1 MNRTFK
7 VVFSKV
13 RGTMVVA
20 SEAAATPH
28 KKAAKTVIAA
38 AAALAMGTAMAQEWV
53 EAPTAE
59 DGALILENASVSQ
72 GDLNDYS
79 QFVYTRTDDTNPG
92 GFFGVSEGDSN
103 VFDKEVWVTAEGA
116 DTQSH
121 ALHAQGQ
128 GVKLTNAGKIYIQ
141 AGTDAK
147 SWKQKGMMA
156 GNGATVINAGQ
167 IVAKNA
173 YGMTVEQSGEASHV
187 INDVN
192 GTITVLEEGA
202 GIELGGASDST
213 AVNNGTITASSEGS
227 TAQKPWAHGVLIK
240 APVSGNSYKFT
251 NNGEITANGPG
262 ASAIEVQAGDE
273 GEGTTAE
280 INLMEGS
287 QIDGVVRVGEGTKVT
302 LNAQGTN
309 DSFILDSK
317 SAKLTIKVSDGAN
330 LTLEND
336 DVKGNGALI
345 SEVVIDDG
353 RLNASIWQDDNKFKK
368 VTVNEGGIFRIQDLN
383 AGGTK
388 GQEHGAKDVTPHN
401 TLLLAYGADYK
412 LDGGKLYV
420 GDSEYHG
427 NLKIGT
433 ANTSPEDKGTG
444 KLTIESGNYSF
455 SRVELGSGGG
465 NSLTINGGTLT
476 ADTFNATNGTT
487 TVSGGGVLA
496 SENIEYTAGGNGTV
510 KLSDGGTLRTS
521 GKNIFVQSG
530 EGEGSSWG
538 LSKFAQAN
546 FEQDGG
552 DDEGILEITDGF
564 TTSLD
569 KLREAQKLL
578 DGTTLYFSNVTLTD
592 EEITFDEN
600 NGLTT
605 ANKEVTAGAS
615 KNGTTTLQLGSEKN
629 VGVGAIR
636 VDADTTVISI
646 CDSDNAT
653 AGALLISGMPNGG
666 NVITG
671 VDSVEKLTT
680 TGAIQLGLNAGSQGV
695 VNANLVKA
703 DDVTVLGNFRLN
715 DLEISSLDVDQGA
728 FLTLNKLTGNGPA
741 SIEGGLSANVI
752 ATETTV
758 ENGGVLV
765 IGERQAKESSVE
777 EGGEQAG
784 SEATQQLMLA
794 SVRTGDEPAAPTQ
807 PSEMVGQIQDV
818 VHGAVGSVT
827 TTNANGAA
835 ALVAAGFDSTKQAG
849 LYIDDTIGVESTGT
863 LLVGTASPVSG
874 NGSVILTEDTF
885 AVINVGELAGKTVFA
900 ATELKSAATIVLDN
914 VTGLGTLTLLEG
926 GTVSNEYESE
936 IRTASALFDAQVNE
950 EDNKLID
957 IAYNKGVAGDIDSV
971 VEGLVTNGTDV
982 KNMNVLNA
990 LANKNN
996 GFVGSDNKFTAS
1008 GIQAA
1013 KEYLAAPV
1021 TAGTYNMAY
1030 DSMELISNALIQR
1043 NLDAKKGLGVWADV
1057 FYGSNE
1063 SDSLYG
1069 DSGYSSDIYGGML
1082 GVDFGFG
1089 EGARVGA
1096 ALSIG
1101 SGDGDSEG
1109 SVSKYSTDSD
1119 FWGLSVYAGKDFGGL
1134 TFTGDMSYLWLD
1146 NDIGGSV
1153 AGASASESLDSTVFS
1168 LGVRADW
1175 KAYEGKVLQ
1184 VVPHAG
1190 VRWASIDVDDYRG
1203 LSMDKM
1209 NVIEMPIGVT
1219 VKGVFETASGWQ
1231 VAPEIDFTAAPQIGD
1246 TEVETIIGDVDVI
1259 DNVYNASIGV
1269 NAGTDAVRFGLS
1281 YKYGFGNNG
1290 RSNNTFN
1297 LKASYLF

>member
-7 VVFSKV
+7 VVFNKA
-13 RGTMVVA
+13 RGALMVANEATSSVQKKGAKLLVTTVVA
-20 SEAAATPH
+20 SALSCGVMAADVTGQVSDQQTWGEGTVLKGDVVLDSGAQVIVESEVANKDRESNITINDGAVLTVGSDKADMGLFVGGDFNINGGEVSVTGTEEGGQTQSGNITKAAATIGGYDNFKMSGGTLNLTNARAWVGSWTSSTTGKTNFNEMVLSGGTINLDNGGITGMSGKVDEQPVGTTIRLSGSNINVNGGQH
-28 KKAAKTVIAA
+28 NVINSLNIEMSAGEINVAEKTSLQISTYNKDGLEWGSEYDQAPSQNFVMTGGKLTNNGSVDVDAKQWSIQNATVVNNGDMDLGNTDLVIGSGGRVETALSSDSFLAKTV
-38 AAALAMGTAMAQEWV
+38 
-53 EAPTAE
+53 
-59 DGALILENASVSQ
+59 
-72 GDLNDYS
+72 
-79 QFVYTRTDDTNPG
+79 
-92 GFFGVSEGDSN
+92 
-103 VFDKEVWVTAEGA
+103 
-116 DTQSH
+116 
-121 ALHAQGQ
+121 
-128 GVKLTNAGKIYIQ
+128 
-141 AGTDAK
+141 
-147 SWKQKGMMA
+147 
-156 GNGATVINAGQ
+156 
-167 IVAKNA
+167 
-173 YGMTVEQSGEASHV
+173 
-187 INDVN
+187 
-192 GTITVLEEGA
+192 
-202 GIELGGASDST
+202 
-213 AVNNGTITASSEGS
+213 
-227 TAQKPWAHGVLIK
+227 
-240 APVSGNSYKFT
+240 
-251 NNGEITANGPG
+251 
-262 ASAIEVQAGDE
+262 
-273 GEGTTAE
+273 
-280 INLMEGS
+280 
-287 QIDGVVRVGEGTKVT
+287 T
-302 LNAQGTN
+302 L
-309 DSFILDSK
+309 
-317 SAKLTIKVSDGAN
+317 
-330 LTLEND
+330 
-336 DVKGNGALI
+336 
-345 SEVVIDDG
+345 
-353 RLNASIWQDDNKFKK
+353 
-368 VTVNEGGIFRIQDLN
+368 NEGGIFHVAGLN
-383 AGGTK
+383 SNADNDEEGPKNRLLIAGTTLNLAGGTVLLGEDAKVFK
-388 GQEHGAKDVTPHN
+388 GHLKLGTSSIAGEMNVVAGAYELDKMEFGSH
-401 TLLLAYGADYK
+401 AD
-412 LDGGKLYV
+412 
-420 GDSEYHG
+420 
-427 NLKIGT
+427 N
-433 ANTSPEDKGTG
+433 A
-444 KLTIESGNYSF
+444 LTIAD
-455 SRVELGSGGG
+455 
-465 NSLTINGGTLT
+465 GTLT
-476 ADTFNATNGTT
+476 VREFDASNGKT

-496 SENIEYTAGGNGTV
+496 SKVIKYTEGSDGKV
-510 KLSDGGTLRTS
+510 ELKDGGTLRTS
-521 GKNIFVQSG
+521 GKNIFERSG
-530 EGEGSSWG
+530 EGEGASWG
-538 LSKFAQAN
+538 LSGFAEAN
-546 FEQDGG
+546 FTENSV
-552 DDEGILEITDGF
+552 DEGILEITDSFKG
-564 TTSLD
+564 SLTD
-569 KLREAQKLL
+569 LRKAQAMLE
-578 DGTTLYFSNVTLTD
+578 GTTLYFSNVTLTD

-646 CDSDNAT
+646 SDSDNAT

-715 DLEISSLDVDQGA
+715 DLEINSLDVDQGA

-874 NGSVILTEDTF
+874 NGSVILAEDTF

-971 VEGLVTNGTDV
+971 VEGLVTKGTDV

-1281 YKYGFGNNG
+1281 YKYGFGNDG

>member
-53 EAPTAE
+53 EAPTAD

-79 QFVYTRTDDTNPG
+79 QFVYTRTDGTNPG
-92 GFFGVSEGDSN
+92 GFYGVSEGESN

-116 DTQSH
+116 ETQSH

-128 GVKLTNAGKIYIQ
+128 GVKLTNTGKIYIQ
-141 AGTDAK
+141 AGTEAK
-147 SWKQKGMMA
+147 SWKQKGMIA

-192 GTITVLEEGA
+192 GTITVLEQGA
-202 GIELGGASDST
+202 GIELGGASGST
-213 AVNNGTITASSEGS
+213 AVNNGTITVGEITEVRDNLIFG
-227 TAQKPWAHGVLIK
+227 HGVLINT
-240 APVSGNSYKFT
+240 SDNTFE
-251 NNGEITANGPG
+251 NNGTISAEGEN
-262 ASAIEVQAGDE
+262 ASAIEVKEKATN
-273 GEGTTAE
+273 TT
-280 INLMEGS
+280 IVLG
-287 QIDGVVRVGEGTKVT
+287 
-302 LNAQGTN
+302 
-309 DSFILDSK
+309 SK
-317 SAKLTIKVSDGAN
+317 SKVLGKINFSETVTGSRLVADGAVD
-330 LTLEND
+330 TLD
-336 DVKGNGALI
+336 LASQAQDLKLDVVNGADITLKNGNA
-345 SEVVIDDG
+345 STFGEVTIDDG

-368 VTVNEGGIFRIQDLN
+368 VTVNEGGTFNIQDLN

-401 TLLLAYGADYK
+401 TLLLAYGADYT

-420 GDSEYHG
+420 ADSEYRG

-433 ANTSPEDKGTG
+433 ANTAPDNKGLG
-444 KLTIESGNYSF
+444 HLTIESGNYSF
-455 SRVELGSGGG
+455 DRVELGSGEG

-496 SENIEYTAGGNGTV
+496 SGNIEYTAGGNGTV

-521 GKNIFVQSG
+521 GKYIFVQSG
-530 EGEGSSWG
+530 EGESASWG
-538 LSKFAQAN
+538 LSEFAQAN

-552 DDEGILEITDGF
+552 EDEGILEITDGF
-564 TTSLD
+564 TASLD
-569 KLREAQKLL
+569 QIRAAQGKFE
-578 DGTTLYFSNVTLTD
+578 GATLYFSNVTLTD

-605 ANKEVTAGAS
+605 ANMEVTAGAS
-615 KNGTTTLQLGSEKN
+615 ENGTTTLKIDSAKN

-636 VDADTTVISI
+636 VDANTTEISI
-646 CDSDNAT
+646 EGNSSET
-653 AGALLISGMPNGG
+653 AGDLLISGMPNGG

-671 VDSVEKLTT
+671 VDSVETLTT
-680 TGAIQLGLNAGSQGV
+680 TGVIQLGLNAGSQGI
-695 VNANLVKA
+695 VNANMVKA
-703 DDVTVLGNFRLN
+703 DNLVVLGNFRMN
-715 DLEISSLDVDQGA
+715 DLEVTDALDVDQGA
-728 FLTLNKLTGNGPA
+728 FLTLNKLTGGADANA

-752 ATETTV
+752 DVKTNV
-758 ENGGVLV
+758 EDGGVLL
-765 IGERQAKESSVE
+765 IGERQQVAADD
-777 EGGEQAG
+777 GEHVSLLSNA
-784 SEATQQLMLA
+784 
-794 SVRTGDEPAAPTQ
+794 RTGGDETPPQ
-807 PSEMVGQIQDV
+807 YVDQIQD
-818 VHGAVGSVT
+818 AVTGKIGSIVMT
-827 TTNANGAA
+827 SANGAT
-835 ALVAAGFDSTKQAG
+835 ALASAGFDASTQAG
-849 LYIDDTIGVESTGT
+849 LYVDHTIGISDTGS
-863 LLVGTASPVSG
+863 LLVGTGEAVTG
-874 NGSVILTEDTF
+874 GVVLGSDAFT
-885 AVINVGELAGKTVFA
+885 VINVGALNGGSAFDAISLTSEGAIHLANIT
-900 ATELKSAATIVLDN
+900 S
-914 VTGLGTLTLLEG
+914 LGQFTLVEG
-926 GTVSNEYESE
+926 GTADGVTVDTTSGLF
-936 IRTASALFDAQVNE
+936 TASVAAPEGGSSAVVDISYNDGFAGSI
-950 EDNKLID
+950 DN
-957 IAYNKGVAGDIDSV
+957 V
-971 VEGLVTNGTDV
+971 VKDLVTNGTNQ

-990 LANKNN
+990 IADKNG
-996 GFVGSDNKFTAS
+996 GFVGEDGKLTNTGVRAT
-1008 GIQAA
+1008 
-1013 KEYLAAPV
+1013 KEYMAAPV

-1281 YKYGFGNNG
+1281 YKYGFGNDG

>member
-53 EAPTAE
+53 EVPTAD
-59 DGALILENASVSQ
+59 DGALILEQNKSVTAE
-72 GDLNDYS
+72 DLQKYS
-79 QFVYTRTDDTNPG
+79 QFVYTRTDGTNPG
-92 GFFGVSEGDSN
+92 GFYGVSEGESN

-116 DTQSH
+116 ETQSH
-121 ALHAQGQ
+121 ALHAYGM
-128 GVKLTNAGKIYIQ
+128 GVKLTNTGKIYIK

-192 GTITVLEEGA
+192 GTITVLEQGA
-202 GIELGGASDST
+202 GIELGGALGST

-227 TAQKPWAHGVLIK
+227 AAEKPWAHGVLIK
-240 APVSGNSYKFT
+240 APVSGYSYKFT
-251 NNGEITANGPG
+251 NNGEISANGSG
-262 ASAIEVQAGDE
+262 ASAIEVQAGDNV
-273 GEGTTAE
+273 EGTTAE
-280 INLMEGS
+280 INLIEGS
-287 QIDGVVRVGEGTKVT
+287 QIDGIVRVGKGTKVT
-302 LNAQGTN
+302 LNAQGTH
-309 DSFILDSK
+309 DSFRLESQSDD
-317 SAKLTIKVSDGAN
+317 LTINVSDRAEI
-330 LTLEND
+330 TLEDD
-336 DVKGNGALI
+336 DVIDNGALI
-345 SEVVIDDG
+345 SSVVIDDG
-353 RLNASIWQDDNKFKK
+353 RLNASIWQQDNKFKD
-368 VTVNEGGIFRIQDLN
+368 VTVNQDGIFNIKALNSKTSDDLAEN
-383 AGGTK
+383 DRLLVAFG
-388 GQEHGAKDVTPHN
+388 N
-401 TLLLAYGADYK
+401 NWTLN
-412 LDGGKLYV
+412 GGKLYV
-420 GDSEYHG
+420 DRAERDD
-427 NLKIGT
+427 LKIKIGS
-433 ANTSPEDKGTG
+433 AGDKGTG
-444 KLTIESGNYSF
+444 ALTINSGNYSF
-455 SRVELGSGGG
+455 GRVELGSGEG

-496 SENIEYTAGGNGTV
+496 SGNIEYTAGGNGKV
-510 KLSDGGTLRTS
+510 KLSEGGTLRTS
-521 GKNIFVQSG
+521 GKYIFVQSG
-530 EGEGSSWG
+530 EGESASWG
-538 LSKFAQAN
+538 LSEFAQAN
-546 FEQDGG
+546 FEQDG
-552 DDEGILEITDGF
+552 DEDEGILEITDGF
-564 TTSLD
+564 TASLD
-569 KLREAQKLL
+569 QIRAAQGKFE
-578 DGTTLYFSNVTLTD
+578 GATLYFSNVTLTD

-605 ANKEVTAGAS
+605 ANMEVTAGAS
-615 KNGTTTLQLGSEKN
+615 ENGTTTLKIDSAKN

-636 VDADTTVISI
+636 VDANTTEISI
-646 CDSDNAT
+646 VGKSSET
-653 AGALLISGMPNGG
+653 AGDLLISGMPNGG

-671 VDSVEKLTT
+671 VDSVKTLTT
-680 TGAIQLGLNAGSQGV
+680 TGVIQLGLNAGSQGI
-695 VNANLVKA
+695 VNANMVKA
-703 DDVTVLGNFRLN
+703 DNLDVLGNFRMN
-715 DLEISSLDVDQGA
+715 DLEVTDALDVDQGA
-728 FLTLNKLTGNGPA
+728 FLTLNKLTGGAAANA

-752 ATETTV
+752 DVKTNV
-758 ENGGVLV
+758 EDGGVLL
-765 IGERQAKESSVE
+765 IGERQQVAADD
-777 EGGEQAG
+777 GEHVSLLSNA
-784 SEATQQLMLA
+784 
-794 SVRTGDEPAAPTQ
+794 RTGGDETPPQ
-807 PSEMVGQIQDV
+807 YVDQIQD
-818 VHGAVGSVT
+818 AVTGKIGSIVT
-827 TTNANGAA
+827 TSANGAT
-835 ALVAAGFDSTKQAG
+835 ALASAGFDASTQAG
-849 LYIDDTIGVESTGT
+849 LYVDHTIGISDTGS
-863 LLVGTASPVSG
+863 LLVGTGNAVPGGVVLGSG
-874 NGSVILTEDTF
+874 AFT
-885 AVINVGELAGKTVFA
+885 VINVGALNGGSAFDAISLTSEGAIHLANIT
-900 ATELKSAATIVLDN
+900 S
-914 VTGLGTLTLLEG
+914 LGQFTLVEG
-926 GTVSNEYESE
+926 GTADGVTVDTTSGLF
-936 IRTASALFDAQVNE
+936 TASVAAPEGGSSAVVDISYNDGFAGSI
-950 EDNKLID
+950 DN
-957 IAYNKGVAGDIDSV
+957 V
-971 VEGLVTNGTDV
+971 VKDLVTNGTNQ

-990 LANKNN
+990 IADKN
-996 GFVGSDNKFTAS
+996 GGLVGEDGKLTNTGVRAT
-1008 GIQAA
+1008 
-1013 KEYLAAPV
+1013 KEYMVAPV

-1281 YKYGFGNNG
+1281 YKYGFGNDG

>member
-7 VVFSKV
+7 VVFNKA
-13 RGTMVVA
+13 RGALMVANEATSSVQKKGAKLLVTTVVA
-20 SEAAATPH
+20 SALSCGVMAADVTGQVSDQQTWGEGTVLKGDVVLDSGAQVIVESEVANKDRESNITINDGAVLTVGSDKADMGLFVGGDFNINGGEVSVTGTEEGGQKQSGNITKAAATIGGYDNFKMSGGTLNLTNARAWVGSWTSSTTGKTNFNEMVLSGGTINLDNGGITGMSSKVDEQPVGTTIRLSGSNINVNGGQH
-28 KKAAKTVIAA
+28 NVINSLNIEMSAGEINVAEKTSLQISTYNKDGLEWGSEYDQAPSQNFVMTGGKLTNNGSVDVDAKQWSIQNATVVNNGDMDLGKTDLVIGSGGRVETALSSDSFLAKTV
-38 AAALAMGTAMAQEWV
+38 
-53 EAPTAE
+53 
-59 DGALILENASVSQ
+59 
-72 GDLNDYS
+72 
-79 QFVYTRTDDTNPG
+79 
-92 GFFGVSEGDSN
+92 
-103 VFDKEVWVTAEGA
+103 
-116 DTQSH
+116 
-121 ALHAQGQ
+121 
-128 GVKLTNAGKIYIQ
+128 
-141 AGTDAK
+141 
-147 SWKQKGMMA
+147 
-156 GNGATVINAGQ
+156 
-167 IVAKNA
+167 
-173 YGMTVEQSGEASHV
+173 
-187 INDVN
+187 
-192 GTITVLEEGA
+192 
-202 GIELGGASDST
+202 
-213 AVNNGTITASSEGS
+213 
-227 TAQKPWAHGVLIK
+227 
-240 APVSGNSYKFT
+240 
-251 NNGEITANGPG
+251 
-262 ASAIEVQAGDE
+262 
-273 GEGTTAE
+273 
-280 INLMEGS
+280 
-287 QIDGVVRVGEGTKVT
+287 T
-302 LNAQGTN
+302 L
-309 DSFILDSK
+309 
-317 SAKLTIKVSDGAN
+317 
-330 LTLEND
+330 
-336 DVKGNGALI
+336 
-345 SEVVIDDG
+345 
-353 RLNASIWQDDNKFKK
+353 
-368 VTVNEGGIFRIQDLN
+368 NEGGIFHVAGLN
-383 AGGTK
+383 SNADNDEEGPKNRLLIAGTTLNLAGGTVLLGEDAKVFK
-388 GQEHGAKDVTPHN
+388 GHLKLGTSSIAGEMNVVAGAYELDKMEFGSH
-401 TLLLAYGADYK
+401 AD
-412 LDGGKLYV
+412 
-420 GDSEYHG
+420 
-427 NLKIGT
+427 N
-433 ANTSPEDKGTG
+433 A
-444 KLTIESGNYSF
+444 LTIAD
-455 SRVELGSGGG
+455 
-465 NSLTINGGTLT
+465 GTLT
-476 ADTFNATNGTT
+476 VREFDASNGKT

-521 GKNIFVQSG
+521 GKNIFIQSG
-530 EGEGSSWG
+530 EGEGASWG
-538 LSKFAQAN
+538 LSEFAQAN

-646 CDSDNAT
+646 SDSDNAT

-849 LYIDDTIGVESTGT
+849 LYIDDTIGVESTGK

-874 NGSVILTEDTF
+874 NGSVILAEDTF

-1063 SDSLYG
+1063 TDSLYG

-1281 YKYGFGNNG
+1281 YKYGFGNDG

>member
-38 AAALAMGTAMAQEWV
+38 AAALAMGTVMAQGWAEPDGIDPTSNHYTAIEDLTQGQYNYVQRDGQTGFVSISTKGEHVIEGKEIWV
-53 EAPTAE
+53 KAT
-59 DGALILENASVSQ
+59 GS
-72 GDLNDYS
+72 
-79 QFVYTRTDDTNPG
+79 
-92 GFFGVSEGDSN
+92 
-103 VFDKEVWVTAEGA
+103 DK
-116 DTQSH
+116 TQSY
-121 ALHAQGQ
+121 ALHANGTD
-128 GVKLTNAGKIYIQ
+128 VKLTNTGKIYIQ
-141 AGTDAK
+141 ADGDAQ
-147 SWKQKGMMA
+147 SWSQKGMMA
-156 GNGATVINAGQ
+156 GGGATVVNEGD

-173 YGMTVEQSGEASHV
+173 YGMTVETGKASNIENGVH
-187 INDVN
+187 
-192 GTITVLEEGA
+192 GTITVLEQGA
-202 GIELGGASDST
+202 GIELGGASFST
-213 AVNNGTITASSEGS
+213 AVNNGTITVGEITEERDNLIFG
-227 TAQKPWAHGVLIK
+227 HGVLINT
-240 APVSGNSYKFT
+240 SDNTFE
-251 NNGEITANGPG
+251 NNGTISAEGEH
-262 ASAIEVQAGDE
+262 ASAIEVKEKATN
-273 GEGTTAE
+273 TT
-280 INLMEGS
+280 IVLG
-287 QIDGVVRVGEGTKVT
+287 
-302 LNAQGTN
+302 
-309 DSFILDSK
+309 SK
-317 SAKLTIKVSDGAN
+317 SKVLGKINFSETVTGSRLVADGAVD
-330 LTLEND
+330 TLDLASQAQDLKLYVVNGAD
-336 DVKGNGALI
+336 ITLKKGNASTFG
-345 SEVVIDDG
+345 EVTIDDG

-368 VTVNEGGIFRIQDLN
+368 VTVNEGGTFNIQDLN

-401 TLLLAYGADYK
+401 TLLLAYGADYT

-420 GDSEYHG
+420 ADSEYRG

-433 ANTSPEDKGTG
+433 ANTAPDNKGLG
-444 KLTIESGNYSF
+444 HLTIESGNYSF
-455 SRVELGSGGG
+455 DRVELGSGEG

-496 SENIEYTAGGNGTV
+496 SGNIEYTAGGNGKV
-510 KLSDGGTLRTS
+510 KLSEGGTLRTS
-521 GKNIFVQSG
+521 GKYIFVQSDDG
-530 EGEGSSWG
+530 ESASWG
-538 LSKFAQAN
+538 LSEFAQAN

-552 DDEGILEITDGF
+552 KDEGILEITDGF
-564 TTSLD
+564 TASLD
-569 KLREAQKLL
+569 QIRAAQGKFK
-578 DGTTLYFSNVTLTD
+578 GATLYFSNVTLTD

-605 ANKEVTAGAS
+605 ANMEVTAGAS
-615 KNGTTTLQLGSEKN
+615 ENGTTTLKIDSAKN

-636 VDADTTVISI
+636 VDANTTEISI
-646 CDSDNAT
+646 VGKSSET
-653 AGALLISGMPNGG
+653 AGGLLISGMPNGG

-671 VDSVEKLTT
+671 VDSVKTLTT
-680 TGAIQLGLNAGSQGV
+680 TGVIQLGLNAGSQGI
-695 VNANLVKA
+695 VNANMVKA
-703 DDVTVLGNFRLN
+703 VNLDVLGNFRMK
-715 DLEISSLDVDQGA
+715 DLEVTGALDVDQGA
-728 FLTLNKLTGNGPA
+728 FLTLNKLTGGAAANA

-752 ATETTV
+752 DVKTNV
-758 ENGGVLV
+758 EDGGVLL
-765 IGERQAKESSVE
+765 IGERQQVAADD
-777 EGGEQAG
+777 GEHVSLLSNA
-784 SEATQQLMLA
+784 
-794 SVRTGDEPAAPTQ
+794 RTGGDETPPQ
-807 PSEMVGQIQDV
+807 YEDQIRD
-818 VHGAVGSVT
+818 AVTGKIGSIVT
-827 TTNANGAA
+827 TSANGAT
-835 ALVAAGFDSTKQAG
+835 ALASAGFDASTQAG
-849 LYIDDTIGVESTGT
+849 LYVDHTIGISDAGS
-863 LLVGTASPVSG
+863 LLVGTGNAVPGGVVLGSG
-874 NGSVILTEDTF
+874 AFT
-885 AVINVGELAGKTVFA
+885 VINVGALNGGSAFDAISLRSEGAIHLANIT
-900 ATELKSAATIVLDN
+900 S
-914 VTGLGTLTLLEG
+914 LGQFTLVEG
-926 GTVSNEYESE
+926 GTADGVTVDTTSGLF
-936 IRTASALFDAQVNE
+936 TASVAAPEGGSSAVVDISYNDGFAGSI
-950 EDNKLID
+950 DN
-957 IAYNKGVAGDIDSV
+957 V
-971 VEGLVTNGTDV
+971 VKDLVTNGTNQ

-990 LANKNN
+990 IADKN
-996 GFVGSDNKFTAS
+996 GGLVGEDGKLTNTGVRAT
-1008 GIQAA
+1008 
-1013 KEYLAAPV
+1013 KEYMVAPV

-1089 EGARVGA
+1089 EGVRFGA

-1281 YKYGFGNNG
+1281 YKYGFGNDG

>member
-38 AAALAMGTAMAQEWV
+38 AAALAMGTVMAQGWAEPDGIDQTSERYTSV
-53 EAPTAE
+53 EDLTQSRYNYVQSE
-59 DGALILENASVSQ
+59 DTTGFVSI
-72 GDLNDYS
+72 S
-79 QFVYTRTDDTNPG
+79 T
-92 GFFGVSEGDSN
+92 EGDH
-103 VFDKEVWVTAEGA
+103 VIEGKEIWVTATGS

-121 ALHAQGQ
+121 ALHANGT
-128 GVKLTNAGKIYIQ
+128 GVKLTNTGKIYIQ
-141 AGTDAK
+141 ASEGAK
-147 SWKQKGMMA
+147 SWSQKGMMA
-156 GNGATVINAGQ
+156 GGGATVVNEGD

-173 YGMTVEQSGEASHV
+173 YGMTVEKDVASH
-187 INDVN
+187 IENGVN
-192 GTITVLEEGA
+192 GTITVLDQGA
-202 GIELGGASDST
+202 GIELGGESGST
-213 AVNNGTITASSEGS
+213 AVNNGKITVSDIAEGS
-227 TAQKPWAHGVLIK
+227 WGHGVLIK
-240 APVSGNSYKFT
+240 ADDGASTFTFT
-251 NNGEITANGPG
+251 NNGEISATGTG
-262 ASAIEVQAGDE
+262 ASAIEVQNGD
-273 GEGTTAE
+273 GTEAE

-302 LNAQGTN
+302 LNAQGTD

-317 SAKLTIKVSDGAN
+317 SAELTIKVSDGAN

-368 VTVNEGGIFRIQDLN
+368 VTVNEGGIFSIQDLN

-455 SRVELGSGGG
+455 SRVELGSGEG

-521 GKNIFVQSG
+521 GKNIFIQSG
-530 EGEGSSWG
+530 EGEGASWG
-538 LSKFAQAN
+538 LSEFAQAN

-646 CDSDNAT
+646 SDSDNAT

-874 NGSVILTEDTF
+874 NGSVILAEDTF

-1063 SDSLYG
+1063 TDSLYG

-1119 FWGLSVYAGKDFGGL
+1119 FWAMSVYAGKDFGGL

-1281 YKYGFGNNG
+1281 YKYGFGNDG

>member
-7 VVFSKV
+7 VVFNKA
-13 RGTMVVA
+13 RGALMVANEATSSVQKKGAKLLVTTVVA
-20 SEAAATPH
+20 SALSCGVMAADVTGQVSDQQTWGEGTVLKGDVVLDSGAQVIVESEVANKDRESNITINDGAVLTVGSDKADMGLFVGGDFNINGGEVSVTGTEEGGQKQSGNITKAAATIGGYDNFKMSGGTLNLTNARAWVGSWTSSTTGKTNFNEMVLSGGTINLDNGGITGMSSKVDEQPVGTTIRLSGSNINVNGGQH
-28 KKAAKTVIAA
+28 NVINSLNIEMSAGEINVAEKTSLQISTYNKDGLEWGSEYDQAPSQNFVMTGGKLTNNGSVDVDAKQWSIQNATVVNNGDMDLGKTDLVIGSGGRVETALSSDSFLAKTV
-38 AAALAMGTAMAQEWV
+38 
-53 EAPTAE
+53 
-59 DGALILENASVSQ
+59 
-72 GDLNDYS
+72 
-79 QFVYTRTDDTNPG
+79 
-92 GFFGVSEGDSN
+92 
-103 VFDKEVWVTAEGA
+103 
-116 DTQSH
+116 
-121 ALHAQGQ
+121 
-128 GVKLTNAGKIYIQ
+128 
-141 AGTDAK
+141 
-147 SWKQKGMMA
+147 
-156 GNGATVINAGQ
+156 
-167 IVAKNA
+167 
-173 YGMTVEQSGEASHV
+173 
-187 INDVN
+187 
-192 GTITVLEEGA
+192 
-202 GIELGGASDST
+202 
-213 AVNNGTITASSEGS
+213 
-227 TAQKPWAHGVLIK
+227 
-240 APVSGNSYKFT
+240 
-251 NNGEITANGPG
+251 
-262 ASAIEVQAGDE
+262 
-273 GEGTTAE
+273 
-280 INLMEGS
+280 
-287 QIDGVVRVGEGTKVT
+287 T
-302 LNAQGTN
+302 L
-309 DSFILDSK
+309 
-317 SAKLTIKVSDGAN
+317 
-330 LTLEND
+330 
-336 DVKGNGALI
+336 
-345 SEVVIDDG
+345 
-353 RLNASIWQDDNKFKK
+353 
-368 VTVNEGGIFRIQDLN
+368 NEGGIFHVAGLN
-383 AGGTK
+383 SNADNDEEGPKNRLLIAGTTLNLAGGTVLLGEDAKVFK
-388 GQEHGAKDVTPHN
+388 GHLKLGTSSIAGEMNVVAGAYELDKMEFGSH
-401 TLLLAYGADYK
+401 AD
-412 LDGGKLYV
+412 
-420 GDSEYHG
+420 
-427 NLKIGT
+427 N
-433 ANTSPEDKGTG
+433 A
-444 KLTIESGNYSF
+444 LTIAD
-455 SRVELGSGGG
+455 
-465 NSLTINGGTLT
+465 GTLT
-476 ADTFNATNGTT
+476 VREFDASNGKT

-521 GKNIFVQSG
+521 GKNIFIQSG
-530 EGEGSSWG
+530 EGEGASWG
-538 LSKFAQAN
+538 LSEFAQAN

-646 CDSDNAT
+646 SDSDNAT

-874 NGSVILTEDTF
+874 NGSVILAEDTF

-1030 DSMELISNALIQR
+1030 DSMELIANALIQR

-1063 SDSLYG
+1063 TDSLYG

-1281 YKYGFGNNG
+1281 YKYGFGNDG

>member
-7 VVFSKV
+7 VVFNKA
-13 RGTMVVA
+13 RGALMVANEATSSVQKKGAKLLVTTVVA
-20 SEAAATPH
+20 SALSCGVMAADVTGQVSDQQTWGEGTVLKGDVVLDSGAQVIVESEVANKDRESNITINDGAVLTVGSDKADMGLFVGGDFNINGGEVSVTGTEEGGQKQSGNITKAAATIGGYDNFKMSGGTLNLTNARAWVGSWTSSTTGKTNFNEMVLSGGTINLDNGGITGMSSKVDEQPVGTTIRLSGSNINVNGGQH
-28 KKAAKTVIAA
+28 NVINSLNIEMSAGEINVAEKTSLQISTYNKDGLEWGSEYDQAPSQNFVMTGGKLTNNGSVDVDAKQWSIQNATVVNNGDMDLGKTDLVIGSGGRVETALSSDSFLAKTV
-38 AAALAMGTAMAQEWV
+38 
-53 EAPTAE
+53 
-59 DGALILENASVSQ
+59 
-72 GDLNDYS
+72 
-79 QFVYTRTDDTNPG
+79 
-92 GFFGVSEGDSN
+92 
-103 VFDKEVWVTAEGA
+103 
-116 DTQSH
+116 
-121 ALHAQGQ
+121 
-128 GVKLTNAGKIYIQ
+128 
-141 AGTDAK
+141 
-147 SWKQKGMMA
+147 
-156 GNGATVINAGQ
+156 
-167 IVAKNA
+167 
-173 YGMTVEQSGEASHV
+173 
-187 INDVN
+187 
-192 GTITVLEEGA
+192 
-202 GIELGGASDST
+202 
-213 AVNNGTITASSEGS
+213 
-227 TAQKPWAHGVLIK
+227 
-240 APVSGNSYKFT
+240 
-251 NNGEITANGPG
+251 
-262 ASAIEVQAGDE
+262 
-273 GEGTTAE
+273 
-280 INLMEGS
+280 
-287 QIDGVVRVGEGTKVT
+287 T
-302 LNAQGTN
+302 L
-309 DSFILDSK
+309 
-317 SAKLTIKVSDGAN
+317 
-330 LTLEND
+330 
-336 DVKGNGALI
+336 
-345 SEVVIDDG
+345 
-353 RLNASIWQDDNKFKK
+353 
-368 VTVNEGGIFRIQDLN
+368 NEGGIFHVAGLN
-383 AGGTK
+383 SNADNDEEGPKNRLLIAGTTLNLAGGTVLLGEDAKVFK
-388 GQEHGAKDVTPHN
+388 GHLKLGTSSIAGEMNVVAGAYELDKMEFGSH
-401 TLLLAYGADYK
+401 AD
-412 LDGGKLYV
+412 
-420 GDSEYHG
+420 
-427 NLKIGT
+427 N
-433 ANTSPEDKGTG
+433 A
-444 KLTIESGNYSF
+444 LTIAD
-455 SRVELGSGGG
+455 
-465 NSLTINGGTLT
+465 GTLT
-476 ADTFNATNGTT
+476 VREFDASNGKT

-521 GKNIFVQSG
+521 GKNIFIQSG
-530 EGEGSSWG
+530 EGEGASWG
-538 LSKFAQAN
+538 LSEFAQAN

-646 CDSDNAT
+646 SDSDNAT

-874 NGSVILTEDTF
+874 NGSVILAEDTF

-1030 DSMELISNALIQR
+1030 DSMELVSNALIQR

-1063 SDSLYG
+1063 TDSLYG

-1281 YKYGFGNNG
+1281 YKYGFGNDG

>member
-38 AAALAMGTAMAQEWV
+38 AAALAMGTVMAQGWAEPDGIDQTSERYTSV
-53 EAPTAE
+53 EDLTQNQYNYVQTS
-59 DGALILENASVSQ
+59 GTTGFVSVS
-72 GDLNDYS
+72 
-79 QFVYTRTDDTNPG
+79 T
-92 GFFGVSEGDSN
+92 EGDH
-103 VFDKEVWVTAEGA
+103 VIEGKEIWVTATGEK
-116 DTQSH
+116 TQSH
-121 ALHAQGQ
+121 ALHANGT
-128 GVKLTNAGKIYIQ
+128 GVKLTNTGKIYIQ
-141 AGTDAK
+141 AGEDAK
-147 SWKQKGMMA
+147 SWSQKGMMA
-156 GNGATVINAGQ
+156 GGGATVVNEGD

-173 YGMTVEQSGEASHV
+173 YGMTVEKDVASH
-187 INDVN
+187 IENGVN
-192 GTITVLEEGA
+192 GTITVLDQGA
-202 GIELGGASDST
+202 GIELGGESGST
-213 AVNNGTITASSEGS
+213 AVNNGKITVSDIAEGS
-227 TAQKPWAHGVLIK
+227 WGHGVLIK
-240 APVSGNSYKFT
+240 ADDGASTFTFT
-251 NNGEITANGPG
+251 NNGEISATGTG
-262 ASAIEVQAGDE
+262 ASAIEVQNGD
-273 GEGTTAE
+273 GTEAE

-302 LNAQGTN
+302 LNAQGTD

-317 SAKLTIKVSDGAN
+317 SAELTIKVSDGAN

-368 VTVNEGGIFRIQDLN
+368 VTVNEGGIFSIQDLN

-455 SRVELGSGGG
+455 SRVELGSGEG

-546 FEQDGG
+546 FEQNSE
-552 DDEGILEITDGF
+552 DEGILEITDGF
-564 TTSLD
+564 TASLD
-569 KLREAQKLL
+569 EIRAAQGKFE
-578 DGTTLYFSNVTLTD
+578 GATLYFSNVTLTGD
-592 EEITFDEN
+592 ITFGEN

-605 ANKEVTAGAS
+605 ANMEVTAGDS
-615 KNGTTTLQLGSEKN
+615 KAGTTTLQVGNTKN

-636 VDADTTVISI
+636 VDASTTSISI
-646 CDSDNAT
+646 VDDSGAA
-653 AGALLISGMPNGG
+653 AGGLLISGMPNGG

-671 VDSVEKLTT
+671 VDSVETLTT
-680 TGAIQLGLNAGSQGV
+680 TGVIQLGLNAGSQGI
-695 VNANLVKA
+695 VNANMVKA
-703 DDVTVLGNFRLN
+703 DNLVVLGNFRMN
-715 DLEISSLDVDQGA
+715 DLEVTDALDVDQGA
-728 FLTLNKLTGNGPA
+728 FLTLNKLTGGADANA
-741 SIEGGLSANVI
+741 SIEGSLSANVI
-752 ATETTV
+752 DVKTNV
-758 ENGGVLV
+758 EDGGVLL
-765 IGERQAKESSVE
+765 IGERQQAPAD
-777 EGGEQAG
+777 EGDQVSLLINA
-784 SEATQQLMLA
+784 
-794 SVRTGDEPAAPTQ
+794 RTGGDETPPQ
-807 PSEMVGQIQDV
+807 YVDQIQD
-818 VHGAVGSVT
+818 AVIGKIGSIVT
-827 TTNANGAA
+827 TSANGAA
-835 ALVAAGFDSTKQAG
+835 ALASAGFDASTQAG
-849 LYIDDTIGVESTGT
+849 LYVDHTIGISDTGS
-863 LLVGTASPVSG
+863 LLVGTGKAVTG
-874 NGSVILTEDTF
+874 GVVLGSDAFT
-885 AVINVGELAGKTVFA
+885 VINVGALNGGSAFDAISLTSEGAIHLANIT
-900 ATELKSAATIVLDN
+900 S
-914 VTGLGTLTLLEG
+914 LGQFTLVEG
-926 GTVSNEYESE
+926 GTADGVTVDTTSGLF
-936 IRTASALFDAQVNE
+936 TASVAKPEGGSSAVVDISYNDGFAGSI
-950 EDNKLID
+950 DN
-957 IAYNKGVAGDIDSV
+957 V
-971 VEGLVTNGTDV
+971 VKDLVTNGTNQ

-990 LANKNN
+990 IADKNG
-996 GFVGSDNKFTAS
+996 GFVGEDGKLTNTGVRAT
-1008 GIQAA
+1008 
-1013 KEYLAAPV
+1013 KEYMAAPV

-1134 TFTGDMSYLWLD
+1134 TFTGDMSYLWFD

-1281 YKYGFGNNG
+1281 YKYGFGNDG

>member
-20 SEAAATPH
+20 SEAVATPH

-38 AAALAMGTAMAQEWV
+38 AAALAMGTVMAQGWAEPDGIDQTSERYTSV
-53 EAPTAE
+53 EDLTQSRYNYVQSE
-59 DGALILENASVSQ
+59 DTTGFVSI
-72 GDLNDYS
+72 S
-79 QFVYTRTDDTNPG
+79 T
-92 GFFGVSEGDSN
+92 EGDH
-103 VFDKEVWVTAEGA
+103 VIEGKEIWVTATGS

-121 ALHAQGQ
+121 ALHANGT
-128 GVKLTNAGKIYIQ
+128 GVKLTNTGKIYIQ
-141 AGTDAK
+141 ASEGAK
-147 SWKQKGMMA
+147 SWSQKGMMA
-156 GNGATVINAGQ
+156 GGGATVVNEGD

-173 YGMTVEQSGEASHV
+173 YGMTVEKDVASH
-187 INDVN
+187 IENGVN
-192 GTITVLEEGA
+192 GTITVLDQGA
-202 GIELGGASDST
+202 GIELGGESGST
-213 AVNNGTITASSEGS
+213 AVNNGKITVSDIAEGS
-227 TAQKPWAHGVLIK
+227 WGHGVLIK
-240 APVSGNSYKFT
+240 ADDGASTFTFT
-251 NNGEITANGPG
+251 NNGEISATGTG
-262 ASAIEVQAGDE
+262 ASAIEVQNGD
-273 GEGTTAE
+273 GTEAE

-302 LNAQGTN
+302 LNAQGTD

-317 SAKLTIKVSDGAN
+317 SAELTIKVSDGAN

-368 VTVNEGGIFRIQDLN
+368 VTVNEGGIFSIQDLN

-455 SRVELGSGGG
+455 SRVELGSGEG

-521 GKNIFVQSG
+521 GKNIFIQSG
-530 EGEGSSWG
+530 EGEGASWG
-538 LSKFAQAN
+538 LSEFAQAN

-646 CDSDNAT
+646 SDSDNAT

-874 NGSVILTEDTF
+874 NGSVILAEDTF

-1063 SDSLYG
+1063 TDSLYG

-1119 FWGLSVYAGKDFGGL
+1119 FWALSVYAGKDFGGL

-1281 YKYGFGNNG
+1281 YKYGFGNDG

>member
-53 EAPTAE
+53 EAPTAD
-59 DGALILENASVSQ
+59 DGALVLEQNQSVSTE
-72 GDLNDYS
+72 DLQKYS
-79 QFVYTRTDDTNPG
+79 QFVYTRYTETKEPG
-92 GFFGVSEGDSN
+92 GFYGVSEGDSN
-103 VFDKEVWVTAEGA
+103 IFDKQVWVTATGEK
-116 DTQSH
+116 TQSH
-121 ALHAQGQ
+121 ALHAYGT
-128 GVKLTNAGKIYIQ
+128 GVKLTNTGKIYIQ
-141 AGTDAK
+141 ASEDAK
-147 SWKQKGMMA
+147 SWSQKGMMA
-156 GNGATVINAGQ
+156 GGGATVVNEGD

-173 YGMTVEQSGEASHV
+173 YGMTVEKDVASR
-187 INDVN
+187 IENGVN
-192 GTITVLEEGA
+192 GTITVLDQGA
-202 GIELGGASDST
+202 GIELGGESGST
-213 AVNNGTITASSEGS
+213 AVNNGKITVSDIAEGS
-227 TAQKPWAHGVLIK
+227 WGHGVLIK
-240 APVSGNSYKFT
+240 ADDGASTFTFT
-251 NNGEITANGPG
+251 NNGEISATGTG
-262 ASAIEVQAGDE
+262 ASAIEVQAGT
-273 GEGTTAE
+273 GTTAE
-280 INLMEGS
+280 INLIEGS
-287 QIDGVVRVGEGTKVT
+287 QIEGIVRIGANTDVT
-302 LNAQGTN
+302 LNAKGTD
-309 DSFILDSK
+309 DSFDLQADA
-317 SAKLTIKVSDGAN
+317 SANFNLNVTDDAN
-330 LTLEND
+330 LTLED
-336 DVKGNGALI
+336 GNGA
-345 SEVVIDDG
+345 SIDNVTIENG
-353 RLNASIWQDDNKFKK
+353 RLNASIWQADNKFTN
-368 VTVNEGGIFRIQDLN
+368 VRVNEGGIFNITKLNSGGSQSQDPS
-383 AGGTK
+383 AEGY
-388 GQEHGAKDVTPHN
+388 VPHD
-401 TLLLAYGADYK
+401 TLLLAYGADYT

-420 GDSEYHG
+420 DGSERDD
-427 NLKIGT
+427 LKIKIGS
-433 ANTSPEDKGTG
+433 AGKKGTG
-444 KLTIESGNYSF
+444 ALTINGGNYSF
-455 SRVELGSGGG
+455 GRVELGSGEG

-487 TVSGGGVLA
+487 TVSGSGVLA
-496 SENIEYTAGGNGTV
+496 SENIEYTAGGNGKV

-521 GKNIFVQSG
+521 GKNIFERSG
-530 EGEGSSWG
+530 EGQGASWG
-538 LSKFAQAN
+538 LSGFAEAN
-546 FEQDGG
+546 FKENS
-552 DDEGILEITDGF
+552 DDEGILEITDSFKG
-564 TTSLD
+564 SLTD
-569 KLREAQKLL
+569 LRKAQAMLE
-578 DGTTLYFSNVTLTD
+578 GTTLYFSNVTLLD

-605 ANKEVTAGAS
+605 ANMEVTAGAS
-615 KNGTTTLQLGSEKN
+615 EKGTTTLKIDSAKN

-636 VDADTTVISI
+636 VDANTTEISI
-646 CDSDNAT
+646 KGNSSET
-653 AGALLISGMPNGG
+653 AGDLLISGMPNGG

-671 VDSVEKLTT
+671 VDSVKTLTT
-680 TGAIQLGLNAGSQGV
+680 TGVIQLGLNAGSQGI
-695 VNANLVKA
+695 VNANMVKA
-703 DDVTVLGNFRLN
+703 NKVTVLGNFRLN

-728 FLTLNKLTGNGPA
+728 FLTLNKLTGNGAA

-752 ATETTV
+752 ATKTTV
-758 ENGGVLV
+758 NNGGVLV
-765 IGERQAKESSVE
+765 IGERQVKESSVE
-777 EGGEQAG
+777 EGGEQAS

-807 PSEMVGQIQDV
+807 PSEKVGQIQDV

-863 LLVGTASPVSG
+863 LLVGT
-874 NGSVILTEDTF
+874 GSVPEAGTGSVVLASDTF
-885 AVINVGELAGKTVFA
+885 AVINVGELNGKAAFS

-926 GTVSNEYESE
+926 GTVSANYPAST
-936 IRTASALFDAQVNE
+936 IKTASALFDARFNE

-1281 YKYGFGNNG
+1281 YKYGFGNDG

>member
-38 AAALAMGTAMAQEWV
+38 AAALAMGTVMAQEWV
-53 EAPTAE
+53 EAPTAD
-59 DGALILENASVSQ
+59 DGALILEQNQSVTAE
-72 GDLNDYS
+72 DLQNYS
-79 QFVYTRTDDTNPG
+79 QFVYTRYAETEDPG
-92 GFFGVSEGDSN
+92 GFYGVSEGDSN
-103 VFDKEVWVTAEGA
+103 IFDKQVWVTAEGA
-116 DTQSH
+116 ETQSH

-128 GVKLTNAGKIYIQ
+128 GVKLTNTGKIYVQ

-147 SWKQKGMMA
+147 SWKQKGMIA
-156 GNGATVINAGQ
+156 GNGATVINEGQ
-167 IVAKNA
+167 IVAQKA
-173 YGMTVEQSGEASHV
+173 YGMTVEKNGEASHV

-192 GTITVLEEGA
+192 GTITVLEQGA
-202 GIELGGASDST
+202 GIELGGASGST
-213 AVNNGTITASSEGS
+213 AVNNGTITASSDGD
-227 TAQKPWAHGVLIK
+227 WAHGVLIK
-240 APVSGNSYKFT
+240 APEFNASYTFT
-251 NNGEITANGPG
+251 NNGRIVASGDATAIDIQEDNGKG
-262 ASAIEVQAGDE
+262 Q
-273 GEGTTAE
+273 TTAE
-280 INLMEGS
+280 INLVEGS
-287 QIDGVVRVGEGTKVT
+287 QIDGIVKIGANTDVT
-302 LNAQGTN
+302 LNAKGTD
-309 DSFILDSK
+309 DSFDLQADA
-317 SAKLTIKVSDGAN
+317 SANFNLNVTDDAN
-330 LTLEND
+330 LTLED
-336 DVKGNGALI
+336 GHGA
-345 SEVVIDDG
+345 SIDNVTIENG
-353 RLNASIWQDDNKFKK
+353 RLNASIWQTDNKFTN
-368 VTVNEGGIFRIQDLN
+368 VRVNEDGIFNITKLN
-383 AGGTK
+383 SGGDK
-388 GQEHGAKDVTPHN
+388 DQSVEGAKPHN
-401 TLLLAYGADYK
+401 TLLLAYGANYT
-412 LDGGKLYV
+412 LDGGKLFV
-420 GDSEYHG
+420 ADSEYHG
-427 NLKIGT
+427 NLKIGSQ
-433 ANTSPEDKGTG
+433 NNSPDNKGLG
-444 KLTIESGNYSF
+444 HLTIESGNYSF
-455 SRVELGSGGG
+455 DRVELGPNVG
-465 NSLTINGGTLT
+465 NTLTINGGTLT
-476 ADTFNATNGTT
+476 ADTFNATYGTT
-487 TVSGGGVLA
+487 TVSGGGVLV
-496 SENIEYTAGGNGTV
+496 SDNIEYTAGGNGTV

-530 EGEGSSWG
+530 EGEGASWG
-538 LSKFAQAN
+538 LSGFAEAN
-546 FEQDGG
+546 FTGNSVA
-552 DDEGILEITDGF
+552 EGILEITDSF
-564 TTSLD
+564 ERSLED
-569 KLREAQKLL
+569 LRKAQAMLE
-578 DGTTLYFSNVTLTD
+578 GTTLYFSNVTLTD
-592 EEITFDEN
+592 EEVTFHED

-605 ANKEVTAGAS
+605 ANMEVTAGDS
-615 KNGTTTLQLGSEKN
+615 KAGTTTLQVGNTKN

-636 VDADTTVISI
+636 VDASTTSISI
-646 CDSDNAT
+646 VDDSDAA
-653 AGALLISGMPNGG
+653 AGGLLISGMPNGG

-671 VDSVEKLTT
+671 VDSVKTLTT
-680 TGAIQLGLNAGSQGV
+680 TGDIQLGLNAGSQGV
-695 VNANLVKA
+695 VNADLVKA

-807 PSEMVGQIQDV
+807 PSEMVGQIQNV

-874 NGSVILTEDTF
+874 NGSVILAEDTF

-1281 YKYGFGNNG
+1281 YKYGFGNDG

>member
-38 AAALAMGTAMAQEWV
+38 AAALAMGTVMAQEWV
-53 EAPTAE
+53 EAPTAD
-59 DGALILENASVSQ
+59 DGALILEQNQSVTAE
-72 GDLNDYS
+72 DLQNYS
-79 QFVYTRTDDTNPG
+79 QFVYTRYTETEDPG
-92 GFFGVSEGDSN
+92 GFYGVSEGDSN
-103 VFDKEVWVTAEGA
+103 IFDKQVWVTAEGA
-116 DTQSH
+116 ETQSH
-121 ALHAQGQ
+121 GLHAQGQ
-128 GVKLTNAGKIYIQ
+128 GVKLTNTGKIYVQ

-147 SWKQKGMMA
+147 SWKQKGMIT
-156 GNGATVINAGQ
+156 GNGATVINEGQ
-167 IVAKNA
+167 IVAQKA
-173 YGMTVEQSGEASHV
+173 YGMTVEKNGEASHV

-192 GTITVLEEGA
+192 GTITVLEQGA
-202 GIELGGASDST
+202 GIELGGASGST
-213 AVNNGTITASSEGS
+213 AVNNGTITASSDGD
-227 TAQKPWAHGVLIK
+227 WAHGVLIK
-240 APVSGNSYKFT
+240 APEFNASYTFT
-251 NNGEITANGPG
+251 NNGRIVASGDATAIDIQEDNGKG
-262 ASAIEVQAGDE
+262 Q
-273 GEGTTAE
+273 TTAE
-280 INLMEGS
+280 INLVEGS
-287 QIDGVVRVGEGTKVT
+287 QIDGIVKIGANTDVT
-302 LNAQGTN
+302 LNAKGTD
-309 DSFILDSK
+309 DSFDLQADA
-317 SAKLTIKVSDGAN
+317 SANFNLNVTDDAN
-330 LTLEND
+330 LTLED
-336 DVKGNGALI
+336 GNGA
-345 SEVVIDDG
+345 SIDNVTIENG
-353 RLNASIWQDDNKFKK
+353 QLNASIWQTDNKFTN
-368 VTVNEGGIFRIQDLN
+368 VRVNEGGIFNITKLN
-383 AGGTK
+383 SGGDK
-388 GQEHGAKDVTPHN
+388 DQSVEGAKPHN
-401 TLLLAYGADYK
+401 TLLLAYGANYT
-412 LDGGKLYV
+412 LDGGKLFV
-420 GDSEYHG
+420 ADSEYHG
-427 NLKIGT
+427 NLKIGSQ
-433 ANTSPEDKGTG
+433 NNSPDNKGLG
-444 KLTIESGNYSF
+444 HLTIESGNYSF
-455 SRVELGSGGG
+455 DRVELGPNVG
-465 NSLTINGGTLT
+465 NTLTIKGGTLT
-476 ADTFNATNGTT
+476 ADTFNATYGTT

-496 SENIEYTAGGNGTV
+496 SDNIEYTAGGNGTV

-521 GKNIFVQSG
+521 GKNIFIQSG
-530 EGEGSSWG
+530 EGEGASWG
-538 LSKFAQAN
+538 LSEFAQAN

-605 ANKEVTAGAS
+605 ANKEVSSNVAS
-615 KNGTTTLQLGSEKN
+615 VDGKTTLQIGNTKN

-636 VDADTTVISI
+636 VDAKTTDISI
-646 CDSDNAT
+646 EGNNLET

-671 VDSVEKLTT
+671 VDSVKTLTT
-680 TGAIQLGLNAGSQGV
+680 TGDIQLGLNAGSQGV
-695 VNANLVKA
+695 VNADLVKA
-703 DDVTVLGNFRLN
+703 DYVTVLGNFRLN
-715 DLEISSLDVDQGA
+715 DLEIGSLDVDQGA
-728 FLTLNKLTGNGPA
+728 FLTINKLTGTGPA

-777 EGGEQAG
+777 EDGEQAG

-863 LLVGTASPVSG
+863 LFVGTGTVPEAG
-874 NGSVILTEDTF
+874 NGSVVLASDTF
-885 AVINVGELAGKTVFA
+885 AVINVGELNGKAAFS
-900 ATELKSAATIVLDN
+900 ATELRSAATIVLDN
-914 VTGLGTLTLLEG
+914 VTGLGTLTLLKG
-926 GTVSNEYESE
+926 GTVDANYPAST
-936 IRTASALFDAQVNE
+936 IKTASALFDARFNE

-1063 SDSLYG
+1063 TDSLYG

-1281 YKYGFGNNG
+1281 YKYGFGNDG

>member
-53 EAPTAE
+53 EAPTAD
-59 DGALILENASVSQ
+59 DGALVLEQNQSVSTE
-72 GDLNDYS
+72 DLQKYS
-79 QFVYTRTDDTNPG
+79 QFVYTRYTETKEPG
-92 GFFGVSEGDSN
+92 GFYGVSEGDSN
-103 VFDKEVWVTAEGA
+103 IFDKQVWVTAEGA
-116 DTQSH
+116 ETQSH

-128 GVKLTNAGKIYIQ
+128 GVKLTNTGKIYIQ

-147 SWKQKGMMA
+147 SWKQKGMIA

-192 GTITVLEEGA
+192 GTITVLEQGA
-202 GIELGGASDST
+202 GIELGGASGST
-213 AVNNGTITASSEGS
+213 AVNNGTITVGEITEVRDKLIFG
-227 TAQKPWAHGVLIK
+227 HGVLINT
-240 APVSGNSYKFT
+240 SDNTFE
-251 NNGEITANGPG
+251 NNGTISAEGEN
-262 ASAIEVQAGDE
+262 ASAIEVKEKATN
-273 GEGTTAE
+273 TT
-280 INLMEGS
+280 IVLG
-287 QIDGVVRVGEGTKVT
+287 
-302 LNAQGTN
+302 
-309 DSFILDSK
+309 SK
-317 SAKLTIKVSDGAN
+317 SKVLGKINFSETVTGSRLVADGAVD
-330 LTLEND
+330 TLD
-336 DVKGNGALI
+336 LASQAQDLKLDVVNGADITLKNGNT
-345 SEVVIDDG
+345 STFGEVTIDDG

-368 VTVNEGGIFRIQDLN
+368 VTVNEGGTFNIQDLN

-401 TLLLAYGADYK
+401 TLLLAYGADYT

-420 GDSEYHG
+420 ADSEYRG

-433 ANTSPEDKGTG
+433 ANTAPDNKGLG
-444 KLTIESGNYSF
+444 HLTIESGNYSF
-455 SRVELGSGGG
+455 DRVELGSGEG

-496 SENIEYTAGGNGTV
+496 SGNIEYTAGGNGTV

-521 GKNIFVQSG
+521 GKYIFVQSG
-530 EGEGSSWG
+530 EGESASWG
-538 LSKFAQAN
+538 LSEFAQAN

-552 DDEGILEITDGF
+552 EDEGILEITDGF
-564 TTSLD
+564 TASLD
-569 KLREAQKLL
+569 QIRAAQGKFE
-578 DGTTLYFSNVTLTD
+578 GATLYFSNVTLTD

-605 ANKEVTAGAS
+605 ANMEVTAGAS
-615 KNGTTTLQLGSEKN
+615 ENGTTTLKIDSAKN

-636 VDADTTVISI
+636 VDANTTEISI
-646 CDSDNAT
+646 EGNSSET
-653 AGALLISGMPNGG
+653 AGDLLISGMPNGG

-671 VDSVEKLTT
+671 VNSVETLTT
-680 TGAIQLGLNAGSQGV
+680 TGVIQLGLNAGSQGI
-695 VNANLVKA
+695 VNANMVKA
-703 DDVTVLGNFRLN
+703 DNLVVLGNFRMN
-715 DLEISSLDVDQGA
+715 DLKVTDALDVDQGA
-728 FLTLNKLTGNGPA
+728 FLTLNKLTGGANANA

-752 ATETTV
+752 DVKTNV
-758 ENGGVLV
+758 EDGGVLL
-765 IGERQAKESSVE
+765 IGERQQVAADD
-777 EGGEQAG
+777 GEHVSLLSNA
-784 SEATQQLMLA
+784 
-794 SVRTGDEPAAPTQ
+794 RTGGDETPPQ
-807 PSEMVGQIQDV
+807 YVDQIQD
-818 VHGAVGSVT
+818 AVTGKIGSIVT
-827 TTNANGAA
+827 TSANGAT
-835 ALVAAGFDSTKQAG
+835 ALASAGFDASTQAG
-849 LYIDDTIGVESTGT
+849 LYVDHTIGIFDTGS
-863 LLVGTASPVSG
+863 LLVGTGEAVTG
-874 NGSVILTEDTF
+874 GVVLGSDAFT
-885 AVINVGELAGKTVFA
+885 VINVGALNGGSAFDA
-900 ATELKSAATIVLDN
+900 ISLKSEGAIHLANITS
-914 VTGLGTLTLLEG
+914 LGQFTLVEG
-926 GTVSNEYESE
+926 GTANGVTVDTTSGLF
-936 IRTASALFDAQVNE
+936 TASVAAPEGSSSAVVDISYNDGFAGSI
-950 EDNKLID
+950 DN
-957 IAYNKGVAGDIDSV
+957 V
-971 VEGLVTNGTDV
+971 VKDLVTNGTNQ

-990 LANKNN
+990 IADKNG
-996 GFVGSDNKFTAS
+996 GFVGEDGKLTNTGVRAT
-1008 GIQAA
+1008 
-1013 KEYLAAPV
+1013 KEYMAAPV

-1043 NLDAKKGLGVWADV
+1043 NLNAKKGLGVWADA

-1089 EGARVGA
+1089 EGARFGA

-1281 YKYGFGNNG
+1281 YKYGFGNDG

>member
-38 AAALAMGTAMAQEWV
+38 AAALAMGTVMAQEWV
-53 EAPTAE
+53 DVPTAD
-59 DGALILENASVSQ
+59 DGALVLEDNQSVKQ
-72 GDLNDYS
+72 EQLEGNS
-79 QFVYTRTDDTNPG
+79 QFVYKRTDDTEPG
-92 GFFGVSEGDSN
+92 GFYRVSEGESN
-103 VFDKEVWVTAEGA
+103 VFDKKVWVTAEGA
-116 DTQSH
+116 ETRSH

-128 GVKLTNAGKIYIQ
+128 GVKLTNTGKIYIQ

-147 SWKQKGMMA
+147 SWRQKGMMA
-156 GNGATVINAGQ
+156 GNGAAVINAGQ
-167 IVAKNA
+167 IVAKKA
-173 YGMTVEQSGEASHV
+173 YGMTVEKNGEASHV

-202 GIELGGASDST
+202 GIELGGASGST

-227 TAQKPWAHGVLIK
+227 AAADPWAHGVLIK

-262 ASAIEVQAGDE
+262 ASAIEVQAGDK

-280 INLMEGS
+280 INLIEGS
-287 QIDGVVRVGEGTKVT
+287 QIDGIVRVGEGTKVT
-302 LNAQGTN
+302 LNAQGTH
-309 DSFILDSK
+309 DSFRLESQ
-317 SAKLTIKVSDGAN
+317 SADLTINVSGRAEI
-330 LTLEND
+330 TLEDD
-336 DVKGNGALI
+336 DVTDNGALI
-345 SEVVIDDG
+345 SSVVIDDG
-353 RLNASIWQDDNKFKK
+353 RLNASIWQQDNKFKD
-368 VTVNEGGIFRIQDLN
+368 VTVNEDGIFNIKALNSKTSDDLAEN
-383 AGGTK
+383 DRLLVAFG
-388 GQEHGAKDVTPHN
+388 N
-401 TLLLAYGADYK
+401 NWTLN
-412 LDGGKLYV
+412 GGKLYV
-420 GDSEYHG
+420 DGSERDD
-427 NLKIGT
+427 LKIKIGS
-433 ANTSPEDKGTG
+433 AGDKGTG
-444 KLTIESGNYSF
+444 ALTINSGNYSF
-455 SRVELGSGGG
+455 GRVELGSGEG

-546 FEQDGG
+546 FEQNSE
-552 DDEGILEITDGF
+552 DEGILEITDGF
-564 TTSLD
+564 TASLD
-569 KLREAQKLL
+569 EIRAAQGKFE
-578 DGTTLYFSNVTLTD
+578 GATLYFSNVTLTGD
-592 EEITFDEN
+592 ITFGEN

-605 ANKEVTAGAS
+605 ANMEVTAGDS
-615 KNGTTTLQLGSEKN
+615 KAGTTTLQVGNTKN

-636 VDADTTVISI
+636 VDASTTSISI
-646 CDSDNAT
+646 VDDSGAA
-653 AGALLISGMPNGG
+653 AGGLLISGMPNGG

-671 VDSVEKLTT
+671 VDSVETLTT
-680 TGAIQLGLNAGSQGV
+680 TGVIQLGLNAGSQGI
-695 VNANLVKA
+695 VNANMVKA
-703 DDVTVLGNFRLN
+703 DNLVVLGNFRMN
-715 DLEISSLDVDQGA
+715 DLEVTDALDVDQGA
-728 FLTLNKLTGNGPA
+728 FLTLNKLTGGADANA

-752 ATETTV
+752 DIKTNV
-758 ENGGVLV
+758 EDGGVLL
-765 IGERQAKESSVE
+765 IGERQQAPAD
-777 EGGEQAG
+777 EGDQVSLLINA
-784 SEATQQLMLA
+784 
-794 SVRTGDEPAAPTQ
+794 RTGGDETPPQ
-807 PSEMVGQIQDV
+807 YVDQIQD
-818 VHGAVGSVT
+818 AVIGKIGSIVT
-827 TTNANGAA
+827 TSANGAA
-835 ALVAAGFDSTKQAG
+835 ALASAGFDASTQAG
-849 LYIDDTIGVESTGT
+849 LYVDHTIGISDTGS
-863 LLVGTASPVSG
+863 LLVGTGTAVTG
-874 NGSVILTEDTF
+874 GVVLGSDAF
-885 AVINVGELAGKTVFA
+885 AVINVGALNGGSAFDAISLTSEGAIHLANIT
-900 ATELKSAATIVLDN
+900 S
-914 VTGLGTLTLLEG
+914 LGQFTLVEG
-926 GTVSNEYESE
+926 GTADGVTVDTTSGLF
-936 IRTASALFDAQVNE
+936 TASVAKPEGGSSAVVDISYNDGFAGSI
-950 EDNKLID
+950 DN
-957 IAYNKGVAGDIDSV
+957 V
-971 VEGLVTNGTDV
+971 VKDLVTNGTNQ

-990 LANKNN
+990 IADKNG
-996 GFVGSDNKFTAS
+996 GFVGEDGKLTNTGVRAT
-1008 GIQAA
+1008 
-1013 KEYLAAPV
+1013 KEYMAAPV

-1153 AGASASESLDSTVFS
+1153 AGASASESLDSSVFS

-1269 NAGTDAVRFGLS
+1269 NAGTDAVRIGLS
-1281 YKYGFGNNG
+1281 YKYGFGNDG

>member
-38 AAALAMGTAMAQEWV
+38 AAALAMGTAMAQGWV
-53 EAPTAE
+53 DPEGIEETTDRYTTVE
-59 DGALILENASVSQ
+59 DLTQSQ
-72 GDLNDYS
+72 YNYVQTSGTTG
-79 QFVYTRTDDTNPG
+79 FVKVTT
-92 GFFGVSEGDSN
+92 EGDH
-103 VFDKEVWVTAEGA
+103 VIEGKEIWVTATGEK
-116 DTQSH
+116 TQSH
-121 ALHAQGQ
+121 ALHANGT
-128 GVKLTNAGKIYIQ
+128 GVKLTNTGKIYIQ
-141 AGTDAK
+141 AGEDAK
-147 SWKQKGMMA
+147 PYSQKGMMA
-156 GNGATVINAGQ
+156 GGGATVVNKGD

-173 YGMTVEQSGEASHV
+173 YGMTVEKDVASH
-187 INDVN
+187 IENGVN
-192 GTITVLEEGA
+192 GTITVLDQGA
-202 GIELGGASDST
+202 GIELGGESGST
-213 AVNNGTITASSEGS
+213 AVNNGKITVSDIAEGS
-227 TAQKPWAHGVLIK
+227 WGHGVLIK
-240 APVSGNSYKFT
+240 ADDGASTFTFT
-251 NNGEITANGPG
+251 NNGEISATGTG
-262 ASAIEVQAGDE
+262 ASAIEVQNGD
-273 GEGTTAE
+273 GTEAE

-302 LNAQGTN
+302 LNAQGTD

-317 SAKLTIKVSDGAN
+317 SAELTIKVSDGAN

-368 VTVNEGGIFRIQDLN
+368 VTVNEGGIFSIQDLN

-455 SRVELGSGGG
+455 SRVELGSGEG

-546 FEQDGG
+546 FEQNSE
-552 DDEGILEITDGF
+552 DEGILEITDGF
-564 TTSLD
+564 TASLD
-569 KLREAQKLL
+569 EIRAAQGKFE
-578 DGTTLYFSNVTLTD
+578 GATLYFSNVTLTGD
-592 EEITFDEN
+592 ITFGEN

-605 ANKEVTAGAS
+605 ANMEVTAGDS
-615 KNGTTTLQLGSEKN
+615 KAGTTTLQVGNTKN

-636 VDADTTVISI
+636 VDASTTSISI
-646 CDSDNAT
+646 VDDSGVA
-653 AGALLISGMPNGG
+653 AGGLLISGMPNGG

-671 VDSVEKLTT
+671 VDSVETLTT
-680 TGAIQLGLNAGSQGV
+680 TGVIQLGLNAGSQGI
-695 VNANLVKA
+695 VNANMVKA
-703 DDVTVLGNFRLN
+703 DNLVVLGNFRMN
-715 DLEISSLDVDQGA
+715 DLEVTDALDVDQGA
-728 FLTLNKLTGNGPA
+728 FLTLNKLTGGADANA

-752 ATETTV
+752 DVKTNV
-758 ENGGVLV
+758 EDGGVLL
-765 IGERQAKESSVE
+765 IGERQQAPAD
-777 EGGEQAG
+777 EGDQVSLLINA
-784 SEATQQLMLA
+784 
-794 SVRTGDEPAAPTQ
+794 RTGGDETPPQ
-807 PSEMVGQIQDV
+807 YVDQIQD
-818 VHGAVGSVT
+818 AVIGKIGSIVT
-827 TTNANGAA
+827 TSANGAA
-835 ALVAAGFDSTKQAG
+835 ALASAGFDASTQAG
-849 LYIDDTIGVESTGT
+849 LYVDHTIGISDTGS
-863 LLVGTASPVSG
+863 LLVGTGKAVTG
-874 NGSVILTEDTF
+874 GVVLGSDAFT
-885 AVINVGELAGKTVFA
+885 VINVGALNGGSAFDAISLTSEGAIHLANIT
-900 ATELKSAATIVLDN
+900 S
-914 VTGLGTLTLLEG
+914 LGQFTLVEG
-926 GTVSNEYESE
+926 GTADGVTVDTTSGLF
-936 IRTASALFDAQVNE
+936 TASVATPEGGNSAVVDISYNDGFAGSI
-950 EDNKLID
+950 DN
-957 IAYNKGVAGDIDSV
+957 V
-971 VEGLVTNGTDV
+971 VKDLVTNGTNQ

-990 LANKNN
+990 IADKNG
-996 GFVGSDNKFTAS
+996 GFVGEDGKLTNTGVRAT
-1008 GIQAA
+1008 
-1013 KEYLAAPV
+1013 KEYMAAPV

-1043 NLDAKKGLGVWADV
+1043 NLDAKKGLGVWADA

-1146 NDIGGSV
+1146 NDIGGTV
-1153 AGASASESLDSTVFS
+1153 AGISAGESLDSTVFS

-1190 VRWASIDVDDYRG
+1190 IRWAQIDVDDYSG
-1203 LSMDKM
+1203 FSMDKM

-1281 YKYGFGNNG
+1281 YKYGFGNDG

>member
-7 VVFSKV
+7 VVFNKA
-13 RGTMVVA
+13 RGALMVANEATSSVQKKGAKLLVTTVVA
-20 SEAAATPH
+20 SALSCGVMAADVTGQVSDQQTWGEGTVLKGDVVLDSGAQVIVESEVANKDRESNITINDGAVLTVGSDKADMGLFVGGDFNINGGEVSVTGTEEGGQTQSGNITKAAATIGGYDNFKMSGGTLNLTNARAWVGSWTSSTTGKTNFNEMVLSGGTINLDNGGITGMSSKVDEQPVGTTIRLSGSNINVNGGQH
-28 KKAAKTVIAA
+28 NVINSLNIEMSAGEINVAEKTSLQISTYNKDGLEWGSEYDQAPSQNFVMTGGKLTNNGSVDVDAKQWSIQNATVVNNGDMDLGKTDLVIGSGGRVETALSSDSFLAKTV
-38 AAALAMGTAMAQEWV
+38 
-53 EAPTAE
+53 
-59 DGALILENASVSQ
+59 
-72 GDLNDYS
+72 
-79 QFVYTRTDDTNPG
+79 
-92 GFFGVSEGDSN
+92 
-103 VFDKEVWVTAEGA
+103 
-116 DTQSH
+116 
-121 ALHAQGQ
+121 
-128 GVKLTNAGKIYIQ
+128 
-141 AGTDAK
+141 
-147 SWKQKGMMA
+147 
-156 GNGATVINAGQ
+156 
-167 IVAKNA
+167 
-173 YGMTVEQSGEASHV
+173 
-187 INDVN
+187 
-192 GTITVLEEGA
+192 
-202 GIELGGASDST
+202 
-213 AVNNGTITASSEGS
+213 
-227 TAQKPWAHGVLIK
+227 
-240 APVSGNSYKFT
+240 
-251 NNGEITANGPG
+251 
-262 ASAIEVQAGDE
+262 
-273 GEGTTAE
+273 
-280 INLMEGS
+280 
-287 QIDGVVRVGEGTKVT
+287 T
-302 LNAQGTN
+302 L
-309 DSFILDSK
+309 
-317 SAKLTIKVSDGAN
+317 
-330 LTLEND
+330 
-336 DVKGNGALI
+336 
-345 SEVVIDDG
+345 
-353 RLNASIWQDDNKFKK
+353 
-368 VTVNEGGIFRIQDLN
+368 NEGGIFHVAGLN
-383 AGGTK
+383 SNADNDEEGPKNRLLIAGTTLNLAGGTVLLGEDAKVFK
-388 GQEHGAKDVTPHN
+388 GHLKLGTSSIAGEMNVVAGAYELDKMEFGSH
-401 TLLLAYGADYK
+401 AD
-412 LDGGKLYV
+412 
-420 GDSEYHG
+420 
-427 NLKIGT
+427 N
-433 ANTSPEDKGTG
+433 A
-444 KLTIESGNYSF
+444 LTIAD
-455 SRVELGSGGG
+455 
-465 NSLTINGGTLT
+465 GTLT
-476 ADTFNATNGTT
+476 VREFDASNGKT

-496 SENIEYTAGGNGTV
+496 SKVIKYTEGSDGKV
-510 KLSDGGTLRTS
+510 ELKDGGTLRTS
-521 GKNIFVQSG
+521 GKNIFERSG
-530 EGEGSSWG
+530 EGEGASWG
-538 LSKFAQAN
+538 LSGFAEAN
-546 FEQDGG
+546 FTENSV
-552 DDEGILEITDGF
+552 DEGILEITDSFKG
-564 TTSLD
+564 SLTD
-569 KLREAQKLL
+569 LRKAQAMLE
-578 DGTTLYFSNVTLTD
+578 GTTLYFSNVTLTD

-605 ANKEVTAGAS
+605 ANKEVSSNVAS
-615 KNGTTTLQLGSEKN
+615 VDGKTTLQIGNTKH

-636 VDADTTVISI
+636 VDAKTTDISI
-646 CDSDNAT
+646 EGNNLET

-671 VDSVEKLTT
+671 VDSVKTLTT
-680 TGAIQLGLNAGSQGV
+680 TGDIQLGLNAGSQGV
-695 VNANLVKA
+695 VNADLVKA
-703 DDVTVLGNFRLN
+703 DYVTVLGNFRLN
-715 DLEISSLDVDQGA
+715 DLEIGSLGVDQGA
-728 FLTLNKLTGNGPA
+728 FLTINKLTGTGPA

-863 LLVGTASPVSG
+863 LYVGTATVPQAG
-874 NGSVILTEDTF
+874 NGSVVLASDTF

-1281 YKYGFGNNG
+1281 YKYGFGNDG

>member
-7 VVFSKV
+7 VVFNKA
-13 RGTMVVA
+13 RGALMVANEATSSVQKKGAKLLVTTVVA
-20 SEAAATPH
+20 SALSCGVMAADVTGQVSDQQTWGEGTVLKGDVVLDSGAQVIVESEVANKDRESNITINDGAVLTVGSDKADMGLFVGGDFNINGGEVSVTGTEEGGQTQSGNITKAAATIGGYDNFKMSGGTLNLTNARAWVGSWTSSTTGKTNFNEMVLSGGTINLDNGGITGMSGKVDEQPVGTTIRLSGSNINVNGGQH
-28 KKAAKTVIAA
+28 NVINSLNIEMSAGEINVAEKTSLQISTYNKDGLEWGSEYDQAPSQNFVMTGGKLTNNGSVDVDAKQWSIQNATVVNNGDMDLGNTDLVIGSGGRVETALSSDSFLAKTV
-38 AAALAMGTAMAQEWV
+38 
-53 EAPTAE
+53 
-59 DGALILENASVSQ
+59 
-72 GDLNDYS
+72 
-79 QFVYTRTDDTNPG
+79 
-92 GFFGVSEGDSN
+92 
-103 VFDKEVWVTAEGA
+103 
-116 DTQSH
+116 
-121 ALHAQGQ
+121 
-128 GVKLTNAGKIYIQ
+128 
-141 AGTDAK
+141 
-147 SWKQKGMMA
+147 
-156 GNGATVINAGQ
+156 
-167 IVAKNA
+167 
-173 YGMTVEQSGEASHV
+173 
-187 INDVN
+187 
-192 GTITVLEEGA
+192 
-202 GIELGGASDST
+202 
-213 AVNNGTITASSEGS
+213 
-227 TAQKPWAHGVLIK
+227 
-240 APVSGNSYKFT
+240 
-251 NNGEITANGPG
+251 
-262 ASAIEVQAGDE
+262 
-273 GEGTTAE
+273 
-280 INLMEGS
+280 
-287 QIDGVVRVGEGTKVT
+287 T
-302 LNAQGTN
+302 L
-309 DSFILDSK
+309 
-317 SAKLTIKVSDGAN
+317 
-330 LTLEND
+330 
-336 DVKGNGALI
+336 
-345 SEVVIDDG
+345 
-353 RLNASIWQDDNKFKK
+353 
-368 VTVNEGGIFRIQDLN
+368 NEGGIFHVAGLN
-383 AGGTK
+383 SNADNDEEGPKNRLLIAGTTLNLAGGTVLLGEDAKVFK
-388 GQEHGAKDVTPHN
+388 GHLKLGTSSIAGEMNVVAGAYELDKMEFGSH
-401 TLLLAYGADYK
+401 AD
-412 LDGGKLYV
+412 
-420 GDSEYHG
+420 
-427 NLKIGT
+427 N
-433 ANTSPEDKGTG
+433 A
-444 KLTIESGNYSF
+444 LTIAD
-455 SRVELGSGGG
+455 
-465 NSLTINGGTLT
+465 GTLT
-476 ADTFNATNGTT
+476 VREFDASNGKT

-496 SENIEYTAGGNGTV
+496 SKVIKYTEGSDGKV
-510 KLSDGGTLRTS
+510 ELKDGGTLRTS
-521 GKNIFVQSG
+521 GKNIFERSG
-530 EGEGSSWG
+530 EGEGASWG
-538 LSKFAQAN
+538 LSGFAEAN
-546 FEQDGG
+546 FTENSV
-552 DDEGILEITDGF
+552 DEGILEITDSFKG
-564 TTSLD
+564 SLTD
-569 KLREAQKLL
+569 LRKAQAMLE
-578 DGTTLYFSNVTLTD
+578 GTTLYFSNVTLTD

-646 CDSDNAT
+646 SDSDNAT

-715 DLEISSLDVDQGA
+715 DLEINSLDVDQGA

-874 NGSVILTEDTF
+874 NGSVILAEDTF

-900 ATELKSAATIVLDN
+900 AKELKSAATIVLDN

-971 VEGLVTNGTDV
+971 VEGLVTKGTDV

-1281 YKYGFGNNG
+1281 YKYGFGNDG

>member
-7 VVFSKV
+7 VVFNKA
-13 RGTMVVA
+13 RGALMVANEATSSVQKKGAKLLVTTVVA
-20 SEAAATPH
+20 SALSCGVMAADVTGQVSDQQTWGEGTVLKGDVVLDSGAQVIVESEVANKDRESNITINDGAVLTVGSDKADMGLFVGGDFNINGGEVSVTGTEEGGQTQSGNITKAAATIGGYDNFKMSGGTLNLTNARAWVGSWTSSTTGKTNFNEMVLSGGTINLDNGGITGMSGKVDEQPVGTTIRLSGSNINVNGGQH
-28 KKAAKTVIAA
+28 NVINSLNIEMSAGEINVAEKTSLQISTYNKDGLEWGSEYDQAPSQNFVMTGGKLTNNGSVDVDAKQWSIQNATVVNNGDMDLGNTDLVIGSGGRVETALSSDSFLAKTV
-38 AAALAMGTAMAQEWV
+38 
-53 EAPTAE
+53 
-59 DGALILENASVSQ
+59 
-72 GDLNDYS
+72 
-79 QFVYTRTDDTNPG
+79 
-92 GFFGVSEGDSN
+92 
-103 VFDKEVWVTAEGA
+103 
-116 DTQSH
+116 
-121 ALHAQGQ
+121 
-128 GVKLTNAGKIYIQ
+128 
-141 AGTDAK
+141 
-147 SWKQKGMMA
+147 
-156 GNGATVINAGQ
+156 
-167 IVAKNA
+167 
-173 YGMTVEQSGEASHV
+173 
-187 INDVN
+187 
-192 GTITVLEEGA
+192 
-202 GIELGGASDST
+202 
-213 AVNNGTITASSEGS
+213 
-227 TAQKPWAHGVLIK
+227 
-240 APVSGNSYKFT
+240 
-251 NNGEITANGPG
+251 
-262 ASAIEVQAGDE
+262 
-273 GEGTTAE
+273 
-280 INLMEGS
+280 
-287 QIDGVVRVGEGTKVT
+287 T
-302 LNAQGTN
+302 L
-309 DSFILDSK
+309 
-317 SAKLTIKVSDGAN
+317 
-330 LTLEND
+330 
-336 DVKGNGALI
+336 
-345 SEVVIDDG
+345 
-353 RLNASIWQDDNKFKK
+353 
-368 VTVNEGGIFRIQDLN
+368 NEGGIFHVAGLN
-383 AGGTK
+383 SNADNDEEGPKNRLLIAGTTLNLAGGTVLLGEDAKVFK
-388 GQEHGAKDVTPHN
+388 GHLKLGTSSIAGEMNVVAGAYELDKMEFGSH
-401 TLLLAYGADYK
+401 AD
-412 LDGGKLYV
+412 
-420 GDSEYHG
+420 
-427 NLKIGT
+427 N
-433 ANTSPEDKGTG
+433 A
-444 KLTIESGNYSF
+444 LTIAD
-455 SRVELGSGGG
+455 
-465 NSLTINGGTLT
+465 GTLT
-476 ADTFNATNGTT
+476 VREFDASNGKT

-496 SENIEYTAGGNGTV
+496 SKVIKYTEGSDGKV
-510 KLSDGGTLRTS
+510 ELKDGGTLRTS
-521 GKNIFVQSG
+521 GKNIFERSG
-530 EGEGSSWG
+530 EGEGASWG
-538 LSKFAQAN
+538 LSGFAEAN
-546 FEQDGG
+546 FTENSV
-552 DDEGILEITDGF
+552 DEGILEITDSFKG
-564 TTSLD
+564 SLTD
-569 KLREAQKLL
+569 LRKAQAMLE
-578 DGTTLYFSNVTLTD
+578 GTTLYFSNVTLTD

-646 CDSDNAT
+646 SDSDNAT

-715 DLEISSLDVDQGA
+715 DLEINSLDVDQGA

-874 NGSVILTEDTF
+874 NGSVILAEDTF

-971 VEGLVTNGTDV
+971 IEGLVTKGTDV

-1281 YKYGFGNNG
+1281 YKYGFGNDG

>member
-7 VVFSKV
+7 VVFNKA
-13 RGTMVVA
+13 RGALMVANEATSSVQKKGAKLLVTTVVA
-20 SEAAATPH
+20 SALSCGVMAADVTGQVSDQQTWGEGTVLKGDVVLDSGAQVIVESEVANKDRESNITINDGAVLTVGSDKADMGLFVGGDFNINGGEVSVTGTEEGGQTQSGNITKAAATIGGYDNFKMSGGTLNLTNARAWVGSWTSSTTGKTNFNEMVLSGGTINLDNGGITGMSSKVDEQPVGTTIRLSGSNINVNGGQH
-28 KKAAKTVIAA
+28 NVINSLNIEMSAGEINVAEKTSLQISTYNKDGLEWGSEYDQAPSQNFVMTGGKLTNNGSVDVDAKQWSIQNATVVNNGDMDLGKTDLVIGSGGRVETALSSDSFLAKTV
-38 AAALAMGTAMAQEWV
+38 
-53 EAPTAE
+53 
-59 DGALILENASVSQ
+59 
-72 GDLNDYS
+72 
-79 QFVYTRTDDTNPG
+79 
-92 GFFGVSEGDSN
+92 
-103 VFDKEVWVTAEGA
+103 
-116 DTQSH
+116 
-121 ALHAQGQ
+121 
-128 GVKLTNAGKIYIQ
+128 
-141 AGTDAK
+141 
-147 SWKQKGMMA
+147 
-156 GNGATVINAGQ
+156 
-167 IVAKNA
+167 
-173 YGMTVEQSGEASHV
+173 
-187 INDVN
+187 
-192 GTITVLEEGA
+192 
-202 GIELGGASDST
+202 
-213 AVNNGTITASSEGS
+213 
-227 TAQKPWAHGVLIK
+227 
-240 APVSGNSYKFT
+240 
-251 NNGEITANGPG
+251 
-262 ASAIEVQAGDE
+262 
-273 GEGTTAE
+273 
-280 INLMEGS
+280 
-287 QIDGVVRVGEGTKVT
+287 T
-302 LNAQGTN
+302 L
-309 DSFILDSK
+309 
-317 SAKLTIKVSDGAN
+317 
-330 LTLEND
+330 
-336 DVKGNGALI
+336 
-345 SEVVIDDG
+345 
-353 RLNASIWQDDNKFKK
+353 
-368 VTVNEGGIFRIQDLN
+368 NEGGIFHVAGLN
-383 AGGTK
+383 SNADNDEEGPKNRLLIAGTTLNLAGGTVLLGEDAKVFK
-388 GQEHGAKDVTPHN
+388 GHLKLGTSSIAGEMNVVAGAYELDKMEFGSH
-401 TLLLAYGADYK
+401 AD
-412 LDGGKLYV
+412 
-420 GDSEYHG
+420 
-427 NLKIGT
+427 N
-433 ANTSPEDKGTG
+433 A
-444 KLTIESGNYSF
+444 LTIAD
-455 SRVELGSGGG
+455 
-465 NSLTINGGTLT
+465 GTLT
-476 ADTFNATNGTT
+476 VREFDASNGKT

-496 SENIEYTAGGNGTV
+496 SKVIKYTEGSDGKV
-510 KLSDGGTLRTS
+510 ELKDGGTLRTS
-521 GKNIFVQSG
+521 GKNIFERSG
-530 EGEGSSWG
+530 EGEGASWG
-538 LSKFAQAN
+538 LSGFAEAN
-546 FEQDGG
+546 FTENSV
-552 DDEGILEITDGF
+552 DEGILEITDSFKG
-564 TTSLD
+564 SLTD
-569 KLREAQKLL
+569 LRKAQAMLE
-578 DGTTLYFSNVTLTD
+578 GTTLYFSNVTLTD

-605 ANKEVTAGAS
+605 ANKEVSSNVAS
-615 KNGTTTLQLGSEKN
+615 VDGKTTLQIGNTKH

-636 VDADTTVISI
+636 VDAKTTDISI
-646 CDSDNAT
+646 EGNNLET

-671 VDSVEKLTT
+671 VDSVKTLTT
-680 TGAIQLGLNAGSQGV
+680 TGDIQLGLNAGSQGV
-695 VNANLVKA
+695 VNADLVKA
-703 DDVTVLGNFRLN
+703 DYVTVLGNFRLN
-715 DLEISSLDVDQGA
+715 DLEIGSLDVDQGA
-728 FLTLNKLTGNGPA
+728 FLAINKLTGTGPA

-863 LLVGTASPVSG
+863 LYVGTATVPQAG
-874 NGSVILTEDTF
+874 NGSVVLASDTF

-1057 FYGSNE
+1057 FYGSSE

-1281 YKYGFGNNG
+1281 YKYGFGNDG

>member
-38 AAALAMGTAMAQEWV
+38 AAALAMGTVMAQGWAEPDGIDQTSERYTSV
-53 EAPTAE
+53 EDLTQSRYNYVQSE
-59 DGALILENASVSQ
+59 DTTGFVSI
-72 GDLNDYS
+72 S
-79 QFVYTRTDDTNPG
+79 T
-92 GFFGVSEGDSN
+92 EGDH
-103 VFDKEVWVTAEGA
+103 VIEGKEIWVTATGS

-121 ALHAQGQ
+121 ALHANGT
-128 GVKLTNAGKIYIQ
+128 GVKLTNTGKIYIQ
-141 AGTDAK
+141 ASEGAK
-147 SWKQKGMMA
+147 SWSQKGMMA
-156 GNGATVINAGQ
+156 GGGATVVNEGD

-173 YGMTVEQSGEASHV
+173 YGMTVEKDVASH
-187 INDVN
+187 IENGVN
-192 GTITVLEEGA
+192 GTITVLDQGA
-202 GIELGGASDST
+202 GIELGGESGST
-213 AVNNGTITASSEGS
+213 AVNNGKITVSDIAEGS
-227 TAQKPWAHGVLIK
+227 WGHGVLIK
-240 APVSGNSYKFT
+240 ADDGASTFTFT
-251 NNGEITANGPG
+251 NNGEISATGTG
-262 ASAIEVQAGDE
+262 ASAIEVQNGD
-273 GEGTTAE
+273 GTEAE

-302 LNAQGTN
+302 LNAQGTD

-317 SAKLTIKVSDGAN
+317 SAELTIKVSDGAN

-368 VTVNEGGIFRIQDLN
+368 VTVNEGGIFSIQDLN

-455 SRVELGSGGG
+455 SRVELGSGEG

-521 GKNIFVQSG
+521 GKNIFIQSG
-530 EGEGSSWG
+530 EGEGASWG
-538 LSKFAQAN
+538 LSEFAQAN

-646 CDSDNAT
+646 SDSDNAT

-874 NGSVILTEDTF
+874 NGSVVLAEDTF

-1063 SDSLYG
+1063 TDSLYG

-1119 FWGLSVYAGKDFGGL
+1119 FWALSVYAGKDFGGL

-1281 YKYGFGNNG
+1281 YKYGFGNDG